1 MKIVKSSVLGLFLLL
16 LMQPAAAQFNLGVM
30 GGINR
35 SNLSGDA
42 PSNAVYAPRN
52 GFAGGIFADIKIAK
66 DVLLS
71 FQPMYMQK
79 GTTIAVDVRGES
91 NPQDSL
97 NVNLSYI
104 SLPLMVKV
112 ISGNG
117 KTYVTGGL
125 DVGFLQN
132 ATVKPVNSGSE
143 QDIQDSIQ
151 QLDIAVNFGLGI
163 MIPVGTPKLL
173 FELRY
178 VQGLMD
184 ISNIKTDPEG
194 KSLPPQFKTGG
205 FQFFTGLMIPLGK
218 KN

>member
-1 MKIVKSSVLGLFLLL
+1 MKIVKAFILGLFLLL
-16 LMQPAAAQFNLGVM
+16 LVQPAAAQFNLGVM
-30 GGINR
+30 GGINK

-42 PSNAVYAPRN
+42 PSKAKYTSRN
-52 GFAGGIFADIKIAK
+52 GFAGGVFVDVNIAR
-66 DVLLS
+66 DVFLS
-71 FQPMYMQK
+71 FQPMFMQK
-79 GTTIAVDVRGES
+79 GTTIAVDVPGERD
-91 NPQDSL
+91 PKDSL
-97 NVNLSYI
+97 DVNLNYI

-125 DVGFLQN
+125 DVGFRQN

-143 QDIQDSIQ
+143 QDIQEFIQ